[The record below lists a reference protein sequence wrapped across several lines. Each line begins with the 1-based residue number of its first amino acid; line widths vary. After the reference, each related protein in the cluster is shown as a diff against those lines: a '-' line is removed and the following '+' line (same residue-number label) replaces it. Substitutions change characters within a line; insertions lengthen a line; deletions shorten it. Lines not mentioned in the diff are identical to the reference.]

1 MKRMTKITLAVSM
14 ALAASSVLAGCGKEG
29 SGNEAA
35 GQKNLSGDSSVPA
48 KIVDTTPVTLKFAVH
63 LPINDEF
70 KRLYI
75 EPVQKKYPHITLE
88 LISASSFA
96 AYDKMIAAGELPD
109 LYLSFNGNMPGLK
122 ERGINEDMTALFERN
137 KIDLNRFQSNFL
149 DDIKYAATE
158 KGELYG
164 LPIETGFHALFYN
177 KEIFDKFGVA
187 YPKDGMLM
195 EDALETARKMTRLQD
210 GVQYRGWDM
219 GSVVRMAQPLGMEY
233 IDRKTQK
240 AIMTSD
246 GWKRAFEMGKQ
257 IYEIPG
263 NAPSSSA
270 DKNGTKGFMTD
281 RSIAMLNQTN
291 IFSQL
296 KEAEKTGLQWDVVQH
311 PFYKEKPNTYGN
323 STVYMV
329 GVVPTSK
336 YKEQALQVMEV
347 ITSDEV
353 QMNVSKAGRI
363 SPLKNEAVQKAFG
376 QGDESLKTK
385 NVAGILKSKPVK
397 YPIYLF
403 REIAEPLTEKKFNGF
418 LSGKEDVNTT
428 LRELDEEINKAIA
441 IEKK

>member
-1 MKRMTKITLAVSM
+1 MTLAVSM
-14 ALAASSVLAGCGKEG
+14 AVAAASALSGCGNANNG
-29 SGNEAA
+29 GEAA
-35 GQKNLSGDSSVPA
+35 GQKNVAADTAESA
-48 KIVDTTPVTLKFAVH
+48 KAVDTTPVTLKFAVH

-70 KRLYI
+70 KKLYI

-88 LISASSFA
+88 LFSASSFA
-96 AYDKMIAAGELPD
+96 AYDKLIAAGELPD
-109 LYLSFNGNMPGLK
+109 LYISFNGNMPGLK
-122 ERGINEDMTALFERN
+122 ERGINEDMTALFERK
-137 KIDLNRFQSNFL
+137 KIDLKRFQPNFL

-177 KEIFDKFGVA
+177 KEIFDKFGVP

-195 EDALETARKMTRLQD
+195 EDALELARKLTRVQD

-246 GWKRAFEMGKQ
+246 GWKRAFEIGKQ

-263 NAPSSSA
+263 NAPSSNG

-281 RSIAMLNQTN
+281 RTIAMLNQTN

-296 KEAEKTGLQWDVVQH
+296 KEAEKTGLQWDVAQH
-311 PFYKEKPNTYGN
+311 PYYKEKPNTYGN

-329 GVVPTSK
+329 GVAPTSK
-336 YKEQALQVMEV
+336 YKDQALQVIEV
-347 ITSDEV
+347 MTSDEV
-353 QMNVSKAGRI
+353 QMNVSRAGRI
-363 SPLKNEAVQKAFG
+363 SPLVNEQVQKAFG
-376 QGDESLKTK
+376 QGDESLKNK
-385 NVAGILKSKPVK
+385 HVAGILKSKPVK

-403 REIAEPLTEKKFNGF
+403 REIAEPMTEKKFNAF